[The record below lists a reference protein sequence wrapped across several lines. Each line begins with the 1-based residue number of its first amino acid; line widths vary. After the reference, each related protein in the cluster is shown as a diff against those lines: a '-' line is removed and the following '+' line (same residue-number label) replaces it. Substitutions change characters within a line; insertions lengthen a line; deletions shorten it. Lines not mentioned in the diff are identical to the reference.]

1 VTQLACN
8 SSNSVWFTGSRLST
22 ADPLSASVT
31 PASVRNDKA
40 FPGLMNCQTLL
51 VRLYSCRTT
60 VRRDLLILIPPLYSM
75 KPSSLNLFMNK
86 FTRVRVVPII
96 SAKVS

>member
-1 VTQLACN
+1 
-8 SSNSVWFTGSRLST
+8 
-22 ADPLSASVT
+22 
-31 PASVRNDKA
+31 
-40 FPGLMNCQTLL
+40 
-51 VRLYSCRTT
+51 
-60 VRRDLLILIPPLYSM
+60 M